1 MPLNAVLRE
10 MVRREDKHFTI
21 SQLVNKMNFK
31 FLFFNDQLLN
41 CGGKKKKL
49 LDLCRW
55 VLCGGYVVLKNCN
68 LNCYKCNAV
77 CHIYLVTVFHT

>member
-41 CGGKKKKL
+41 CGGKKK
-49 LDLCRW
+49 
-55 VLCGGYVVLKNCN
+55 NCWTFADGF
-68 LNCYKCNAV
+68 YAV
-77 CHIYLVTVFHT
+77 GMLF